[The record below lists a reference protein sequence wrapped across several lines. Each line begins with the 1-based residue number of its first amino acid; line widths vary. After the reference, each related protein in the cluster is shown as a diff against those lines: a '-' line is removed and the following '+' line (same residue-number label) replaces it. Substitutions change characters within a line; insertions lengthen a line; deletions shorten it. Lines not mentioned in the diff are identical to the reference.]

1 MTTKQWLWLF
11 GTLGVA
17 GIIGL
22 FIYKKKAPPAVAVP
36 VGVEVPT
43 TCREMAISEAMR
55 QLGLPREE
63 LTVRSLR
70 SADLGLATWSMNLAT
85 ANAWNTTVNT
95 NVADNRF
102 ICITGVSYA
111 GSAAETVRVNAAGSQ
126 VAWFSIEQ
134 VPGITTT
141 HHVDI
146 RPILVEQNEPIRIE
160 VYASAVSATDN
171 VILEGV
177 VVEKRGLVLA

>member
-1 MTTKQWLWLF
+1 MTTKQWLLLF
-11 GTLGVA
+11 GTLGIA

-22 FIYKKKAPPAVAVP
+22 FLYKKKVAVPPEVAVP
-36 VGVEVPT
+36 VGVPT
-43 TCREMAISEAMR
+43 TCREMAIFEAMR

-63 LTVRSLR
+63 LTVRNLR
-70 SADLGLATWSMNLAT
+70 PEDLGLATWSMNLAV

-102 ICITGVSYA
+102 MCITGVSYA
-111 GSAAETVRVNAAGSQ
+111 GSAAESVRVTAAGST

-171 VILEGV
+171 VILEGA
-177 VVEKRGLVLA
+177 VVEKRGIVLA